1 MAGSASRTAR
11 ITSYRLRDVQLE
23 GWERNAPNW
32 SYDDL
37 AGDPAWRH
45 GWISF
50 DALAWDPGSR
60 RILCGMNSMDGD
72 ILHAF
77 DPEAE
82 AFTSLGTTAWTDDYD
97 SKIHRTLLRDPRN
110 GTFLFAT
117 SLLHDANHQHDAPGG
132 KVVRYDPAGGSYD
145 VLGIP
150 FPHLYVQSIA
160 ADWER
165 DTVYGFTYPAEFVV
179 SMNVQTRESRVL
191 GYVGNAIMMAQP
203 HNGVVDKYGRLWGTY
218 AETRAWDD
226 DPGRNPVRLFCYDPH
241 EDRFHWLDY
250 GLSRKRDAEQL
261 LPDPEKPF
269 QTASVLTETRHA
281 QDYGF
286 CDSMC
291 YDGDRFIYAGT
302 VAGVLCRIDVES
314 RGVEKIAHVMAAGRF
329 PAMMIDGSGVLYGAG
344 GMKYETQLVRWEI
357 GTERIE
363 DVGVLEDS
371 QTGLRPARIHDVCTD
386 DRGNVYLAENDNHDR
401 SSYLWK
407 VTGV

>member
-1 MAGSASRTAR
+1 MAHSVRDSRG
-11 ITSYRLRDVQLE
+11 ITSHRLRDVQLD
-23 GWERNAPNW
+23 GWAQHARDW

-37 AGDPAWRH
+37 AGDPTWRH

-50 DALAWDPGSR
+50 DALAWDPTTKR
-60 RILCGMNSMDGD
+60 VLCGMNSMDGD

-82 AFTSLGTTAWTDDYD
+82 RFTSLGATAWADEYD
-97 SKIHRTLLRDPRN
+97 SKIHRTLLRDPRD
-110 GTFLFAT
+110 GSFVFAT
-117 SLLHDANHQHDAPGG
+117 SLLHDGNHQHDAPGG
-132 KVVRYDPAGGSYD
+132 KVVRYLPGDKRYE

-160 ADWER
+160 ADWGR
-165 DTVYGFTYPAEFVV
+165 DVVYGFTYPAEFVV
-179 SMNVQTRESRVL
+179 RMSMQSGESRTL

-226 DPGRNPVRLFCYDPH
+226 DPGRNPVRLFYYDPDA
-241 EDRFHWLDY
+241 DRFHWLDY
-250 GLSRKRDAEQL
+250 GLSRKSDTEQL

-281 QDYGF
+281 EDYGF

-291 YDGDRFIYAGT
+291 YDGDRYIYAGT
-302 VAGVLCRIDVES
+302 VAGVLCRIDVETDA
-314 RGVEKIAHVMAAGRF
+314 VEKIAHVMAAGRF
-329 PAMMIDGSGVLYGAG
+329 PAMMIDDRRVLYGAG

-363 DVGVLEDS
+363 DIGVLEDAE
-371 QTGLRPARIHDVCTD
+371 THLRPARIHDVCRD